1 MAKAKPRKTSKP
13 TRPEKHVG
21 AATSPAIDAQVQL
34 LMSAL
39 ADVVVDMIQA
49 KCKTITNRE
58 RQTLERRIERAIRLF
73 VEGRKP

>member
-1 MAKAKPRKTSKP
+1 MAKAKSSKTAKSSG
-13 TRPEKHVG
+13 G
-21 AATSPAIDAQVQL
+21 AASPAVDAQVQL
-34 LMSAL
+34 LMTAL
-39 ADVVVDMIQA
+39 TDVVIEMIQA